1 MLQVDRCAAALLC
14 AGLLASAAARSEEV
28 AYRFRAPVAVGTPA
42 AFVQLPLPASAYGR
56 SQQAG
61 LQDLLIL
68 DAKEERVPFAILA
81 PRAAEVRNNEQERDA
96 VLYPLPAKPSRDGVW
111 ASPIEV
117 SVVGDNIS
125 VKRLGRGTVG
135 GGNAVSGGWLIDLG
149 ERKRDEPAPLSL
161 RMAWSGPAEFSAAYR
176 FESSDDLRAWRA
188 GGAGQL
194 LAFNGASGALTQPA
208 ITLPGNA
215 GRFVRLV
222 WADAATAP
230 AVTGAKA
237 IAATQSSVAI
247 DPPTEMVFAASAV
260 PAGKTAPD
268 EAAQRALYFDLGGAL
283 PIVQI
288 DLRLPPGTRVAPV
301 RVQGRA
307 QDGEAWRDLASTV
320 FYRLERGS
328 DLSVSP
334 PLALHASVRW
344 LRVVP
349 DARAAALDA
358 AQTQLVVQA
367 QLASL
372 VFASQGQAPYTLLA
386 GSPKAGN
393 AALPVATLVPSLD
406 TERAR
411 FGRATL
417 GEWSEVTAVAQAAER
432 QQQRAALRP
441 WLLWAVLLAGVGG
454 LAFMVWKLT
463 RPGPLNH

>member
-1 MLQVDRCAAALLC
+1 MLRVERRATALLC
-14 AGLLASAAARSEEV
+14 AALLAGVAARAEEA
-28 AYRFRAPVAVGTPA
+28 AYRFRAPIAVTTPA

-56 SQQAG
+56 AQQAG

-68 DAKEERVPFAILA
+68 DAKDERVPFAVLA
-81 PRAAEVRNNEQERDA
+81 PRAAQVRNNEQERDA
-96 VLYPLPAKPSRDGVW
+96 VLYPLPAKPARDGAW

-149 ERKRDEPAPLSL
+149 EKKRDEPAPLSL
-161 RMAWSGPAEFSAAYR
+161 RMAWSGPSEFSAAYR
-176 FESSDDLRAWRA
+176 FESSDDLRAWRG

-208 ITLPGNA
+208 ISLPANT
-215 GRFVRLV
+215 GRFVRLI

-230 AVTGAKA
+230 TVTSAKA

-247 DPPTEMVFAASAV
+247 DPPTEIVFAASAAPV
-260 PAGKTAPD
+260 GKTAAD
-268 EAAQRALYFDLGGAL
+268 EAALRALYFDLGGAL

-307 QDGEAWRDLASTV
+307 QDSEAWRDLASTV

-328 DLSVSP
+328 EVSVSP
-334 PLALHASVRW
+334 PLPLHASVRW
-344 LRVVP
+344 LRLLP

-372 VFASQGQAPYTLLA
+372 VFASQGQAPYALLA

-406 TERAR
+406 SERAR
-411 FGRATL
+411 FGRAAL
-417 GEWSEVTAVAQAAER
+417 AEWSEVSAVAQAAAQ

-463 RPGPLNH
+463 RPSV